1 MALGLSTETTSSEDF
16 IGYVQYDAR
25 AGRFFRPDRTQNSSG
40 DWETNKEEITNG
52 FTAVMDLENIQVG
65 WILYN
70 TAAAPS
76 YQMVKLGEPMPP
88 KPSEKHKQGFLMEL
102 KLGKSSGGEHRTF
115 SHTAKVVLGPIDT
128 LHTEYEAGKKD
139 NPGKLP
145 VVSLVKTVSVT
156 SGSGDKKSTNY
167 SPVFQIDKWVDRPA
181 ELGGKGGA
189 VKEEPKPEPV
199 KEAPKPSDDGEE
211 F

>member
-25 AGRFFRPDRTQNSSG
+25 AGRFFRPDRTQNSAG
-40 DWETNKEEITNG
+40 EWETNKEEITNG
-52 FTAVMDLENIQVG
+52 FTAVMDLENIKVG

-70 TAAAPS
+70 TGAAPS
-76 YQMVKLGEPMPP
+76 YHMVKIGDPLPTQ
-88 KPSEKHKQGFLMEL
+88 PSDKHKQGFLMEL
-102 KLGKSSGGEHRTF
+102 KLGKAAGGEHRTF
-115 SHTAKVVLGPIDT
+115 SHTAKVVLGPIDA
-128 LHTEYEAGKKD
+128 LHTEYEAAKKD

-145 VVSLVKTVSVT
+145 VVSLVKTLSVT

-167 SPVFQIDKWVDRPA
+167 SPVFQIDRWVDRPA
-181 ELGGKGGA
+181 ELGGAGDA
-189 VKEEPKPEPV
+189 TQQ
-199 KEAPKPSDDGEE
+199 EAAPPPSPAAPAASDDDE